1 MRDSIVKI
9 FNRLLDVEE
18 GEGDGLPEVVSVFA
32 SHFEML
38 VEFFF
43 DERVVL
49 HRDRVPHQ
57 VFLPSEQIRNGT
69 FRSMDII
76 CRNVYTRRVKKV
88 KYLSWIQ
95 KLNFR

>member
-76 CRNVYTRRVKKV
+76 CRKDVYLDVYTREKK
-88 KYLSWIQ
+88 
-95 KLNFR
+95 

>member
-1 MRDSIVKI
+1 MHRLISDNFLQDERLIVKI

-57 VFLPSEQIRNGT
+57 VFLP
-69 FRSMDII
+69 
-76 CRNVYTRRVKKV
+76 
-88 KYLSWIQ
+88 
-95 KLNFR
+95 